1 MQNWIEIV
9 LFALIIGSSA
19 VGWVV
24 RKLKEQ
30 AEVRQHQAGLE
41 RQRLDALRTG
51 RNLETLQGAPG
62 ASPTMADADSARPS
76 ARPPARPMTAEERLR
91 EIMAERQRRL
101 EELRRR
107 AQAQTQAQSKA
118 APPTATHARSR
129 APLQPGGGPP
139 FSQSQAQAQ
148 ANARAKARMEQAR
161 AAQARAAQAKAAQQR
176 SAQTSAQSSR
186 GITLNTSDGAYTNE
200 QQRRDQI
207 ARKRAEAEREG
218 ALART
223 QQDNYERAERDRA
236 DRERAAATIA
246 DSARRASPVPAGP
259 RLGGISASPVIADA
273 ARLSPGELRKAIIM
287 SEILSPPRSMRDDI

>member
-1 MQNWIEIV
+1 VQNWIEIV

-19 VGWVV
+19 VGWLV

-51 RNLETLQGAPG
+51 RNLETLQAAPG
-62 ASPTMADADSARPS
+62 ASPTMADADSSRSPV
-76 ARPPARPMTAEERLR
+76 RPPARPMTAEERLR

-107 AQAQTQAQSKA
+107 AQAQTQAQSKT
-118 APPTATHARSR
+118 APPTATQARSR
-129 APLQPGGGPP
+129 APLQPSGGPP
-139 FSQSQAQAQ
+139 ISQAQAQ

-161 AAQARAAQAKAAQQR
+161 AAQARAAQAKAVQQR
-176 SAQTSAQSSR
+176 PSQPSAQSSR

-200 QQRRDQI
+200 QERRDQI

-218 ALART
+218 AIART
-223 QQDNYERAERDRA
+223 QQDNYERSERDRV

-246 DSARRASPVPAGP
+246 DSARRGSPVPAGP
-259 RLGGISASPVIADA
+259 RLGAIAATPVIADA
-273 ARLSPGELRKAIIM
+273 SRLSPGELRKAIIM
-287 SEILSPPRSMRDDI
+287 SEILSPPRSMRDDL